1 MITIPSNIKGLI
13 FDLDG
18 TIANTMP
25 NHFKAWRHAVSPYG
39 IDFNKELFLS
49 LTGMSKISTIIKLNE
64 LFGTTMNPKKVGKS
78 KDQFFKT
85 LVHETKEIEVV
96 ANVIRKFHNKLPM
109 AIGTGSTTGGAK
121 QTLEITGMQQYFNI
135 VITSDDVVQ
144 GKPHPETFLKC
155 ADLMQVN
162 PKECI
167 VFEDGELGMQAA
179 RSAGMMIIDVN
190 DYFKTEFIK

>member
-85 LVHETKEIEVV
+85 LVQETKEIEVV